1 MPNGSALVDQEARR
15 RRRERRGARRRA
27 AAGPLGPTGPQ
38 RGASFPFG
46 FGLPGSFSLR
56 GAAIRLLEG
65 GLTIVVPFDFFSR
78 RRNQTELP
86 PGALSQA
93 QPLPIPTP
101 PTPPGGLERVFGE
114 LGKAA
119 NDPVFRRTAGTRF
132 GLFGLAGAI
141 LIAGEVA
148 LINEILRRQ
157 QERIDRELEEQE
169 REIEEINRRAQRQ
182 RELEAI
188 RRASAD
194 PLPDIPDFPR
204 VPRPDAPPSIPRQ
217 PVFLPDIVPVPSLPG
232 GTPAPSAPGEPAAPS
247 IPAPGPLPAPSA
259 PPAGLP
265 LPTPAPLPSVV
276 PSLFPSVIPFFEPF
290 SPLNPLPDQLP
301 VSSPLTGVRPSSV
314 PSLGA
319 SFAPN
324 PAALGQ
330 QAQTDKC
337 PARRCDD
344 DLEEPRDRCF
354 KGLYREGPLETD
366 FTSWVEIDCLTGKE
380 TGPADN
386 VIDLDFPEPSI

>member
-1 MPNGSALVDQEARR
+1 MPNGSNLIDQEARR

-27 AAGPLGPTGPQ
+27 AAGPLGPTGPS
-38 RGASFPFG
+38 RGTSAPFG
-46 FGLPGSFSLR
+46 FGSFSLR
-56 GAAIRLLEG
+56 GLAVRVLEG
-65 GLTIVVPFDFFSR
+65 GLTLTIPFDFFSR

-101 PTPPGGLERVFGE
+101 PPPPGGLERVFGE
-114 LGKAA
+114 LGRAA

-194 PLPDIPDFPR
+194 PLPDIPDPVR
-204 VPRPDAPPSIPRQ
+204 VPRPELFPDVLPLPIP
-217 PVFLPDIVPVPSLPG
+217 LPETAPVPSLPG
-232 GTPAPSAPGEPAAPS
+232 ETRDPVTPAEPSVPS
-247 IPAPGPLPAPSA
+247 IPAPGPLPVPSA
-259 PPAGLP
+259 PPVTLP
-265 LPTPAPLPSVV
+265 PPIGAPLPSPV
-276 PSLFPSVIPFFEPF
+276 PSALPFVIPFFEPF
-290 SPLNPLPDQLP
+290 SPLNPSPSQVP
-301 VSSPLTGVRPSSV
+301 ASSPLTSV
-314 PSLGA
+314 QTGSVQSLGQ
-319 SFAPN
+319 SFALN
-324 PAALGQ
+324 PTSLAQ

-344 DLEEPRDRCF
+344 DLDEPRDRCF

-366 FTSWVEIDCLTGKE
+366 FTSWVEIDCITGKE
-380 TGPADN
+380 VGPADN
-386 VIDLDFPEPSI
+386 VINLDFPEPSI